1 MADSFDLIV
10 ARGRTG
16 GQSGFLTASKSELKT
31 VLVERDNFG
40 GYVTGSWMLS
50 FKITD
55 RSY

>member
-31 VLVERDNFG
+31 VLVERDIFG